1 MMMIM
6 RLYFLDIGKLVRLYV
21 KLFVRLPGIPSEYDG
36 TNWREDYRGILVR
49 SGKSLD
55 VKLLLSAL
63 QQSLEFEY
71 YLEKRFSHAVTFPV
85 FTRLTIRNES
95 HWIQSVQKVKSGH

>member
-1 MMMIM
+1 MMTIM
-6 RLYFLDIGKLVRLYV
+6 RQYSLDIGIWAKLYV
-21 KLFVRLPGIPSEYDG
+21 KLFVILPGITSDYDG
-36 TNWREDYRGILVR
+36 TNWREDYRGILAR

-71 YLEKRFSHAVTFPV
+71 YLEKRFSQAVF
-85 FTRLTIRNES
+85 FQSNEIDNKERES
-95 HWIQSVQKVKSGH
+95 LDTVSSTVEER